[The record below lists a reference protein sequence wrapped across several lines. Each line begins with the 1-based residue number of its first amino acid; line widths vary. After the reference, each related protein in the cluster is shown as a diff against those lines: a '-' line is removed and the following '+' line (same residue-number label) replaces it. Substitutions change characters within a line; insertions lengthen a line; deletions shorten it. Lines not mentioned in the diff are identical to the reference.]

1 MLRWDD
7 KYALGHE
14 RIDAEH
20 RIFLGLI
27 VDFREAAER
36 GEGRHKLAR
45 ILNEICKY
53 AEFHFVSEENL
64 MADGDYPEREQH
76 ARLHAQLLSE
86 LNDICWRF
94 RSEQVAPAQ
103 VFDFLFQWFAL
114 HTTSEDRKLVGY
126 LKPA

>member
-7 KYALGHE
+7 RYALGHE

-27 VDFREAAER
+27 VDFHEAAMC
-36 GEGRHKLAR
+36 GEGRPRLAR
-45 ILNEICKY
+45 ILNEIGKY

-64 MADGDYPEREQH
+64 MSDCDYPDRAGH

-86 LNDICWRF
+86 FNDMAWRF
-94 RSEQVAPAQ
+94 RSEQADPQQ

-114 HTTSEDRKLVGY
+114 HTTSEDRKLVAY